1 MAALFRLTGV
11 PHVFMLSGAQIY
23 IPTSLNKKSIMK
35 ITRYIFEKSVV
46 CILLLVCSLHCT
58 LSPYILILV
67 RSLRCFLKLI
77 NDNLSSLSSKQRSC
91 TVAEVI
97 DELGIKMKYTEN

>member
-1 MAALFRLTGV
+1 M
-11 PHVFMLSGAQIY
+11 
-23 IPTSLNKKSIMK
+23 MK

-58 LSPYILILV
+58 LSSYILILV

-91 TVAEVI
+91 TVAEVS
-97 DELGIKMKYTEN
+97 DELGIKTKYTEN